1 MGIQRILPPIDKEEE
16 IILLHRN
23 GAIIAISETIYQ
35 VRIFREPERKIF
47 TTSLENAYRF
57 LRLGIDDF
65 DENEG
70 YYLQ

>member
-23 GAIIAISETIYQ
+23 GAIIAISEAIYQ

-57 LRLGIDDF
+57 LRLGIDNF
-65 DENEG
+65 DSNEE

>member
-1 MGIQRILPPIDKEEE
+1 MGIQRILPTIDKEEE

-23 GAIIAISETIYQ
+23 GAIIAICETIYQ

-57 LRLGIDDF
+57 LRLGIDNF